1 MAIRSKKLQADY
13 LAAVALAGRSAG
25 DRRDNAALAAFGG
38 HPAAH
43 KSTFIVRGS
52 D

>member
-13 LAAVALAGRSAG
+13 LATVALAGRSEIVAT
-25 DRRDNAALAAFGG
+25 AALAGFGG